1 MLIAAAF
8 AVMSLISCTEKPE
21 VTVEYLDVNANNIS
35 GRWELVEWN
44 GAPLTEGTYVYLD
57 IVRNDRTY
65 TMYQNLDSFTN
76 VPHKVTGSYYIEY
89 DPELGAI
96 LRGNYSEEL
105 IEKGYDKLKTFG
117 AGRDVPARDWQ
128 DYLLQMLNMGYFEIA
143 YNENNHLKITEAGTK
158 VLYGHEKAMLVV
170 IKREEKTL
178 KKKKKE

>member
-35 GRWELVEWN
+35 GKWELVEWN
-44 GAPLTEGTYVYLD
+44 GAPLAEGTYVYLD

-96 LRGNYSEEL
+96 LRGNYDHDSGDWAHRYIVKDLTATEMYW
-105 IEKGYDKLKTFG
+105 IAKDDRTFIQKYV
-117 AGRDVPARDWQ
+117 RVDSIPV
-128 DYLLQMLNMGYFEIA
+128 E
-143 YNENNHLKITEAGTK
+143 
-158 VLYGHEKAMLVV
+158 
-170 IKREEKTL
+170 
-178 KKKKKE
+178 

>member
-1 MLIAAAF
+1 MNKVKMLIAAAF

-57 IVRNDRTY
+57 IVRNDKTY

-96 LRGNYSEEL
+96 LRGNYDHDSGDWAHRYIVKDLTATEMYW
-105 IEKGYDKLKTFG
+105 IAKDDRTFIQKYV
-117 AGRDVPARDWQ
+117 RVDSIPV
-128 DYLLQMLNMGYFEIA
+128 E
-143 YNENNHLKITEAGTK
+143 
-158 VLYGHEKAMLVV
+158 
-170 IKREEKTL
+170 
-178 KKKKKE
+178 

>member
-1 MLIAAAF
+1 MNKVKMLIPAAF

-35 GRWELVEWN
+35 GKWELVEWN

-96 LRGNYSEEL
+96 LRGNYDHDSGDWAHRYIVKDL
-105 IEKGYDKLKTFG
+105 IATEMYWIAKDDRTFIQKYV
-117 AGRDVPARDWQ
+117 RVDSIPV
-128 DYLLQMLNMGYFEIA
+128 E
-143 YNENNHLKITEAGTK
+143 
-158 VLYGHEKAMLVV
+158 
-170 IKREEKTL
+170 
-178 KKKKKE
+178 

>member
-1 MLIAAAF
+1 MNIVKMLIADAF
-8 AVMSLISCTEKPE
+8 AVMSLISCTEQPE

-96 LRGNYSEEL
+96 LRGNYDHDSGDWAHRYIVKDLTATEMYW
-105 IEKGYDKLKTFG
+105 IAKDDRTFIQKYV
-117 AGRDVPARDWQ
+117 RVDSIPV
-128 DYLLQMLNMGYFEIA
+128 E
-143 YNENNHLKITEAGTK
+143 
-158 VLYGHEKAMLVV
+158 
-170 IKREEKTL
+170 
-178 KKKKKE
+178 